1 MNFKR
6 WLLLTEAKKASDIAK
21 ELLGNDDVLIDQIKS
36 IIPKNIPEKLQGQLL
51 PIAAFYHKQQPNLN
65 TLKQDIQDYA
75 DLLKNQKIQMITVK
89 DNLTIDG
96 DFKSYL
102 HWTEI
107 IHGKKHE
114 DKVLNAPVQG
124 DVSDQEIIAQ
134 STDGKIKVYK
144 ANSMNQCIVLGKGEK
159 FCISQPANPMFQSY
173 RNTKTSTFYFVY
185 DNTRINDL
193 DDLKIVVVDAT
204 EHGIELTDRKNQTA
218 KLMQDPYE
226 TTPKRINSNPNLYFK
241 YLQEKG
247 IDTTIFKNIPK
258 SPEEEVEQEKLGK
271 ENGSLIWFK
280 SLTPEEKSSYIGR
293 GHNLSNEQFDYIYD
307 NNFTL
312 LLKQYVKTGAKIPDY
327 QIEKISV
334 KKDLRDNYLHNRII
348 QNQNYSDLSKQEYDL
363 FNPKQK
369 EEFYNSS
376 KDSKVNRAIELDD
389 IELAKEFVENGE
401 KIGDAIFS
409 AAYKGDFDI
418 VKYFIKKGASLDG
431 SSYIVNAAAYS
442 GNVELVKYFTNE
454 KGIFDENGI
463 KINNG
468 MEIDDN
474 AVPSAAS
481 NGKIAMIK
489 YLVEERNM
497 KIDDRCISNAA
508 AGNHFDIIK
517 YLLGDEV
524 RDEQGNVYKL
534 PKEKIKKIGYSTD
547 IMPTAIGRG
556 SFEMVKYLAEKGAVG
571 GINEAIAQGKIEIVK
586 YLFLKG
592 EYPEGYALV
601 DAAKNGHLE
610 VLRYLMDKENVKIAD
625 HSVDKAAEK
634 GQFEVVKYLVGEK
647 KLPSYLFDREYD
659 NTISKASTQEI
670 KDYLI
675 QHRQEEKVK
684 YNSSKG
690 RST

>member
-21 ELLGNDDVLIDQIKS
+21 ELLGNNDNLLKEIRK
-36 IIPKNIPEKLQGQLL
+36 IIPINIPEKLQGQLL

-65 TLKQDIQDYA
+65 ILKQDIQDYA
-75 DLLKNQKIQMITVK
+75 NLLKNQKIQMITVK

-114 DKVLNAPVQG
+114 DEVLNAPVQG

-134 STDGKIKVYK
+134 SADGKIKVYK
-144 ANSMNQCIVLGKGEK
+144 ANSMNQCIVLGKGES

-173 RNTKTSTFYFVY
+173 RNTKISTFYFVY
-185 DNTRINDL
+185 DNTRINDF

-204 EHGIELTDRKNQTA
+204 QNGIELTDRKNDTAQT
-218 KLMQDPYE
+218 MQDPYE
-226 TTPKRINSNPNLYFK
+226 TTKKRIKSNPNLYFK

-247 IDTTIFKNIPK
+247 IDTTIFKNVPK
-258 SPEEEVEQEKLGK
+258 SKEEEAEQEKLGK
-271 ENGSLIWFK
+271 KNGSVIWFK
-280 SLTPEEKSSYIGR
+280 SLTPEEKSRYIGR

-312 LLKQYVKTGAKIPDY
+312 LLKQYVKTGARILDY

-334 KKDLRDNYLHNRII
+334 KKDLKDNYLHNRLI
-348 QNQNYSDLSKQEYDL
+348 QNQNNNDLSKQEYAL

-376 KDSKVNRAIELDD
+376 KYSKVTRAIKVDD
-389 IELAKEFVENGE
+389 IELAKEFVKKGE
-401 KIGDAIFS
+401 KIGD
-409 AAYKGDFDI
+409 
-418 VKYFIKKGASLDG
+418 
-431 SSYIVNAAAYS
+431 
-442 GNVELVKYFTNE
+442 
-454 KGIFDENGI
+454 
-463 KINNG
+463 
-468 MEIDDN
+468 N
-474 AVPSAAS
+474 AVPLAAS
-481 NGKIAMIK
+481 NGSLVMIK
-489 YLVEERNM
+489 YLVEEKNVE
-497 KIDDRCISNAA
+497 INDSAIANATN
-508 AGNHFDIIK
+508 GGHLDVIK

-534 PKEKIKKIGYSTD
+534 PKEKIAKIGY
-547 IMPTAIGRG
+547 G
-556 SFEMVKYLAEKGAVG
+556 SDTMENALRHGDFEIIKYLSDKGAVG
-571 GINEAIAQGKIEIVK
+571 GIDAAIVLNKLEIVK
-586 YLFLKG
+586 HLSEKG
-592 EYPEGYALV
+592 EYPSGHILV
-601 DAAKNGHLE
+601 GAAKNGHLE
-610 VLRYLMDKENVKIAD
+610 ILRYLMNEKNVKIAD
-625 HSVDKAAEK
+625 YAVDRAAEK
-634 GQFEVVKYLVGEK
+634 GHFDVVKYLVGEK
-647 KLPSYLFDREYD
+647 KLPSIGYLFGREYD
-659 NTISKASTQEI
+659 NAINNSTQEI

-675 QHRQEEKVK
+675 QDRQERKVK

>member
-21 ELLGNDDVLIDQIKS
+21 ELLGNNDVLIGQIKS

-51 PIAAFYHKQQPNLN
+51 PIAAFYHKQQSNLN

-75 DLLKNQKIQMITVK
+75 NLLKNQKIQMITVK

-114 DKVLNAPVQG
+114 DEVLNAPVQG

-144 ANSMNQCIVLGKGEK
+144 ANSMNQCIVLGRGEK
-159 FCISQPANPMFQSY
+159 FCISQPANPMFRSY

-204 EHGIELTDRKNQTA
+204 KNGIELTDRKNQTGIM
-218 KLMQDPYE
+218 MQDPYE
-226 TTPKRINSNPNLYFK
+226 TTEKRINSNPNLYFK

-247 IDTTIFKNIPK
+247 IDTNIFKNIPK
-258 SPEEEVEQEKLGK
+258 SKEEEDEHIKLGAQK
-271 ENGSLIWFK
+271 EDLNWFK
-280 SLTPEEKSSYIGR
+280 SLTPEEKSRYIGR
-293 GHNLSNEQFDYIYD
+293 GHNLTNEQFDYIYD

-312 LLKQYVKTGAKIPDY
+312 LLKQYLKTGRKIYDY
-327 QIEKISV
+327 QIEKIAAER
-334 KKDLRDNYLHNRII
+334 DLRDNYLHNRII
-348 QNQNYSDLSKQEYDL
+348 QNQNHNDLSKQEYAL
-363 FNPKQK
+363 FNEKQK
-369 EEFYNSS
+369 EQFYNSV
-376 KDSKVNRAIELDD
+376 KDSKVNGAIALGD
-389 IELAKEFVENGE
+389 IELAKEFVEKGE
-401 KIGDAIFS
+401 KIGDAVIT
-409 AAYKGDFDI
+409 
-418 VKYFIKKGASLDG
+418 
-431 SSYIVNAAAYS
+431 AAYS
-442 GNVELVKYFTNE
+442 GDLELVTYLVKKGGDVNNQTVDAAAHSGDIETIKYLVYE
-454 KGIFDENGI
+454 KGGKFSSSSVSLA
-463 KINNG
+463 
-468 MEIDDN
+468 
-474 AVPSAAS
+474 AV
-481 NGKIAMIK
+481 NGKLAMIK
-489 YLVEERNM
+489 YLVEKEGTPIENYA
-497 KIDDRCISNAA
+497 ITNATS
-508 AGNHFDIIK
+508 GGHFDVVK

-534 PKEKIKKIGYSTD
+534 PKEKIAKIGDDPS
-547 IMPTAIGRG
+547 IMSNALMHG
-556 SFEMVKYLAEKGAVG
+556 SFEIINYLAAKGAVIKG
-571 GINEAIAQGKIEIVK
+571 GINEAIVGGKLEIVK
-586 YLFLKG
+586 FLLGKG
-592 EYPEGYALV
+592 QYPDGYALV

-610 VLRYLMDKENVKIAD
+610 VLRHLMDKENAGIAD
-625 HSVDKAAEK
+625 YAVDRAAEQ
-634 GQFEVVKYLVGEK
+634 GHFDVVKYLVGEK
-647 KLPSYLFDREYD
+647 KLPSIGYLFGREYD
-659 NTISKASTQEI
+659 NAINNSAQEI

-675 QHRQEEKVK
+675 QDRQERKVK

>member
-21 ELLGNDDVLIDQIKS
+21 ELLGNNDVLIGQIKS

-51 PIAAFYHKQQPNLN
+51 PIAAFYHKQQLNLN
-65 TLKQDIQDYA
+65 ILKQDMQDYS

-89 DNLTIDG
+89 DDLTIDG

-218 KLMQDPYE
+218 QLMQDPYE
-226 TTPKRINSNPNLYFK
+226 TTPKRIKSNPDLYFK

-271 ENGSLIWFK
+271 KNGSLIWFK

-348 QNQNYSDLSKQEYDL
+348 QNQNYNDLSKQEYAL

-369 EEFYNSS
+369 EEFYNSA

-409 AAYKGDFDI
+409 AAYKGNFDI
-418 VKYFIKKGASLDG
+418 VKYFIKKGANLDD
-431 SSYIVNAAAYS
+431 SSYVVNAAAYS

-497 KIDDRCISNAA
+497 KIDDRCINNAA

-547 IMPTAIGRG
+547 IMPTAIGHG

-571 GINEAIAQGKIEIVK
+571 GINEAIANGKLEIVK
-586 YLFLKG
+586 YLFGKG
-592 EYPEGYALV
+592 QHPDVYALV

-610 VLRYLMDKENVKIAD
+610 VLRYLMNEKNIKIAD
-625 HSVDKAAEK
+625 HAVDKAAEQ
-634 GQFEVVKYLVGEK
+634 GRFDVVKYLVGEK

-675 QHRQEEKVK
+675 QHRQEAKVK
-684 YNSSKG
+684 YHSSKG